1 VRMDRGG
8 DVPGG
13 TAYLRLAGIGEVVP
27 GI

>member
-1 VRMDRGG
+1 MDRGG